1 LFHSSL
7 SAKQEDTGMALGWIG
22 STTAFGD
29 VVRNEERSGD
39 RGFDLVP
46 RASLGKTPVSFYIA
60 KALHF

>member
-1 LFHSSL
+1 
-7 SAKQEDTGMALGWIG
+7 MALGWIG